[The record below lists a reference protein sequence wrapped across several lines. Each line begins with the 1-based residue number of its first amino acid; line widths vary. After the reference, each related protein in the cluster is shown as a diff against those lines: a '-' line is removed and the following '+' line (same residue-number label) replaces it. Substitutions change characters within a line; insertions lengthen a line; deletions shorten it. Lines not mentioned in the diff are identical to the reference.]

1 VKQSKNLMK
10 IIYFGLSVV
19 FLSVLTL
26 HENTWT
32 PLHMAKCHFLF
43 ALRINLSIEEAK
55 EVVKKVI

>member
-1 VKQSKNLMK
+1 MK

-32 PLHMAKCHFLF
+32 PLHMGKCHFLF

-55 EVVKKVI
+55 EVVKKV